1 MIMSATLQVIGS
13 SSAANGYI
21 LSASNEKLIIE
32 AGCKP
37 KEYLNALKYDLSG
50 VGAVLCSHL

>member
-1 MIMSATLQVIGS
+1 MSTTLHIIGS

-21 LSASNEKLIIE
+21 LTAGDEMLIIE